1 MNSNDKAVSEWYAI
15 KNIDTID
22 SPSLIIYEDRVI
34 ENIRILT
41 SMIDDVKRL
50 RPHVKTHKSKEAALL
65 MMDAGIGKFKC
76 ATIAEAEML
85 AMINAPD
92 VLFAYQPIG
101 PRLERF
107 IALIKGYR
115 DTTFSC
121 LVDNYGSAN
130 NIAET
135 AFKNNLE
142 IPVYIDL
149 NVGMNRT
156 GIAPGIEAIKLYI
169 ECIRL
174 KGIKPIGLHAYDGHI
189 RMKDFEQRS
198 KECYEVF
205 KLVED
210 IQKELID
217 KGFPK
222 PIIIAGGT
230 PTFPVY
236 AKIKN
241 VECSPGT
248 FIFWD
253 AGYERICPEQPFH
266 AAALV
271 ISRIISL
278 PGKNTLC
285 LDLGHKSIAA
295 EKELPDR
302 VRFLN
307 APDLKFSGHSEEH
320 LVAEA
325 PVGHS
330 YKIGDTLYG
339 LPVHI
344 CPTVALYE
352 RASIIRNH
360 EVAGEWRIMAR
371 DRRINV

>member
-1 MNSNDKAVSEWYAI
+1 MNSKDIVESEWYDI
-15 KNIDTID
+15 KNADTID

-34 ENIRILT
+34 ENIRVLT

-65 MMDAGIGKFKC
+65 MMEAGISKFKC

-92 VLFAYQPIG
+92 VLLAYQPTE
-101 PRLERF
+101 PRLQR
-107 IALIKGYR
+107 IIRLIKSYR

-121 LVDNYGSAN
+121 LVDNYRSAN

-135 AFKNNLE
+135 ASKNNLE

-156 GIAPGIEAIKLYI
+156 GIAPGNEAIELYQ
-169 ECIRL
+169 ECMSL
-174 KGIKPIGLHAYDGHI
+174 KGIRPIGLHAYDGHI
-189 RMKDFEQRS
+189 RMKDFEQRR
-198 KECYEVF
+198 KKCDEVF
-205 KLVED
+205 RIVED
-210 IQKELID
+210 TQKELGD

-222 PIIIAGGT
+222 PVIIAGGT
-230 PTFPVY
+230 PTFPIY
-236 AKIKN
+236 AQMKD

-271 ISRIISL
+271 ISRIISM

-295 EKELPDR
+295 EKELADR

-325 PVGHS
+325 PEGHS
-330 YKIGDTLYG
+330 YKPGDVLYG

-352 RASIIRNH
+352 YASIIKNH
-360 EVAGEWRIMAR
+360 KVAGEWRIIAR